1 MVIGFFCRT
10 TPLLSF
16 CNDRAVPNRH
26 ASSRAGKPGEQ
37 MNQVERERGRE
48 GEPSNFLAWFLLFLT
63 ASNSSDDLDCLAAAA
78 ASRAPTI
85 RERTRRSHRA
95 EVSPMHSPIVAEC
108 CCIRHGVDLKDD
120 FIHLIV
126 RVAKINYV

>member
-37 MNQVERERGRE
+37 MNQVERGRERGRE

-78 ASRAPTI
+78 A
-85 RERTRRSHRA
+85 ERQPLERGRDAHTELKFA
-95 EVSPMHSPIVAEC
+95 LCIPQLLQNVVA
-108 CCIRHGVDLKDD
+108 
-120 FIHLIV
+120 
-126 RVAKINYV
+126 

>member
-1 MVIGFFCRT
+1 MMVIGFFCRT

-37 MNQVERERGRE
+37 MNQVERERE

-78 ASRAPTI
+78 A
-85 RERTRRSHRA
+85 ERQPLERGRDAHTELKFA
-95 EVSPMHSPIVAEC
+95 LCIPQLLQNVVA
-108 CCIRHGVDLKDD
+108 
-120 FIHLIV
+120 
-126 RVAKINYV
+126 